1 MICWRVGLW
10 ATFPPRLAWLVLF
23 LTSVPPAWC
32 QPSVRSITAH
42 SPQLSRPLRSWE
54 FLPVTG
60 QRAALF
66 GDEQGRMEAWVYPL
80 KLLRD
85 FHVVFH
91 VDGQAIPAE
100 SLARSLQVHPESA
113 TIRFS
118 GDNFTVHETFFVP
131 VQESGGLVFFDV
143 QTERPLEIEIDF
155 QGAFQL
161 EWPGALGDAFE
172 ELASDGRSF
181 QFGEESHRFAGLIG
195 SPTAVDAHSAYET
208 NYYQRQGS
216 SFRLGV
222 TSKGNDTKIV
232 AFAAST
238 QGWEDAAR
246 TYHKLISSWPD
257 LLQQSSAYY
266 RQYLD
271 ATVALDLPDAQL
283 QQAYD
288 WARISV
294 IQGLVSNPQLG
305 TGLIAGYRTSGSG
318 QRPGFAWFFGRDAL
332 WTSFALDAEGDT
344 ATTRTALSFI
354 SKFQRDDGKIP
365 HEISQAAG
373 YINWFKDFPYAYASA
388 DATPLYII
396 AMNDYLLHSG
406 DSAFVKE
413 QWPSIWKAYQFLRST
428 WDAQG
433 FPRNEGVGHGWVEG
447 GPLLPVKT
455 ELYQTALGTEAL
467 HALAN
472 LAHITGQQES
482 TADLDQLFAQQKSKM
497 NDSFWLP
504 DKARFA
510 FALDLDNRPVDE
522 LSVLATVPMWFAM
535 LDQNKANTTVTQ
547 LAAHEHQTDW
557 GMRIISSASPKFN
570 GQGYHFGSVWPLF
583 TGWAAVGEYRYHR
596 VHPAYENLRSNALL
610 ALGGSLGH
618 VTEVLSGTSFEQLST
633 SSPHQIWSAAMVISP
648 LLRGLFG
655 LEKDALARTLT
666 FSPHPPA
673 DWSSFA
679 VRNVAIGATHV
690 DLRYSRTATDITL
703 EVTQTGEDNFVLN
716 FEPALSLRAQVIA
729 AQLNGRAVEFRV
741 VPNEVDQH
749 VLIHAPLSTK
759 TNSIRIRLKN
769 DFAFS
774 YNSALPM
781 LGENSRGLRVL
792 SETWSAGK
800 DSLSVTVSGISGRTY
815 DLSLWN
821 PQQIRSVDSAQLVN
835 TGEATSIA
843 RIPIPPSATES
854 FANTTV
860 VFHFQE
866 TRRR

>member
-1 MICWRVGLW
+1 MIYRSIGSRAAVP
-10 ATFPPRLAWLVLF
+10 TRLAWFVL
-23 LTSVPPAWC
+23 LTSAVPAWC
-32 QPSVRSITAH
+32 QPSVRSITAD
-42 SPQLSRPLRSWE
+42 SLQLSRPLRSWE
-54 FLPVTG
+54 FLPITG

-91 VDGQAIPAE
+91 IEGQAIPAE
-100 SLARSLQVHPESA
+100 SLARSLQVHPASA
-113 TIRFS
+113 TIRYS
-118 GDNFTVHETFFVP
+118 GDNFTVRETFFVP
-131 VQESGGLVFFDV
+131 VQESGGLVLFDV
-143 QTERPLEIEIDF
+143 QTEQPLEVEIDF

-195 SPTAVDAHSAYET
+195 SPTAVDAHSGYET
-208 NYYQRQGS
+208 NYYQHQQS

-222 TSKGNDTKIV
+222 TSKGSDTKIV

-238 QGWEDAAR
+238 QGLEDATR
-246 TYHKLISSWPD
+246 TFHRLISSWPD

-271 ATVALDLPDAQL
+271 STVALDLPDAQL

-294 IQGLVSNPQLG
+294 VQGLVSNPQLG

-344 ATTRTALSFI
+344 PTTRTALSFI

-373 YINWFKDFPYAYASA
+373 YLNWFTNFPYAYASA

-406 DSAFVKE
+406 DSAFVTE

-472 LAHITGQQES
+472 LARSTSQQQS

-504 DKARFA
+504 GKARFA
-510 FALDLDNRPVDE
+510 FALDHDNRPVDE

-535 LDQNKANTTVTQ
+535 LDQDKANTTLSQ
-547 LAAHEHQTDW
+547 LAAPEHQTDW
-557 GMRIISSASPKFN
+557 GMRIISSASPKFS

-596 VHPAYENLRSNALL
+596 VHPAYGNLRSNALL
-610 ALGGSLGH
+610 ALDGSLGH

-679 VRNVAIGATHV
+679 VGNVAIGATHV
-690 DLRYSRTATDITL
+690 DLRYSRTASDITL
-703 EVTQTGEDNFVLN
+703 EVTQTGDDNFVLN

-729 AQLNGRAVEFRV
+729 VQLNARAVEFRV

-749 VLIHAPLSTK
+749 VLIHTPLSAK
-759 TNSIRIRLKN
+759 TNTIHIRLKN

-774 YNSALPM
+774 YNSVLPM
-781 LGENSRGLRVL
+781 LGENSQGLRVL
-792 SETWSAGK
+792 SETWSSGR

-821 PQQIRSVDSAQLVN
+821 PQQIRSVDGAQLVN

-843 RIPIPPSATES
+843 RVRIPPSATES

-860 VFHFQE
+860 VFYFQE
-866 TRRR
+866 IRRR